1 MAQRSGPRTQSSKR
15 MLPGDAVTP
24 GEQAKPRST
33 PRIPVGHSAWVTLQ
47 THDGS
52 EHVAFVK
59 DVSPRGIFLYSDF
72 APTVGDRLD
81 FSLEYLSGSNRVR
94 LHLSGRA
101 VRVEQSVPGTKIGVA
116 VSFDSV
122 DIEKPIPS
130 DEINEQ

>member
-59 DVSPRGIFLYSDF
+59 DVSPRGIFIIFRFCTYRWRSTRLLAGVSEWLEQGTATF
-72 APTVGDRLD
+72 EWQGRTCRTKRAGNQDRSCS
-81 FSLEYLSGSNRVR
+81 FVR
-94 LHLSGRA
+94 FG
-101 VRVEQSVPGTKIGVA
+101 
-116 VSFDSV
+116 
-122 DIEKPIPS
+122 
-130 DEINEQ
+130 